1 MTEQAIHRETTEAG
15 GLPGR
20 SAVSDWAQEV
30 TALAKRWFIELGQEK
45 LNLVFSVAQPAIWL
59 VFFGVG
65 IGRAVDKNVIGTSDY
80 TGFTLPG
87 IVAFTV
93 IGSGVPAAMPLMWD
107 KESGYLDKL
116 MSMPISRSSII
127 VSRFVFQAILCAAQV
142 FGIGDRRD
150 HRRSSLRSRACRDP
164 RHPRD
169 CNLAFARGDSVV
181 LSALAYWVPGHGTFF
196 AISGFMTMPL
206 LFISN
211 AFVPLEAFPVD
222 GDCRPAQ
229 PPHLRDR
236 GDARACDRGVGCR
249 HSRFARCAPRGR
261 VSVPRIGAQ
270 QFNKQT
276 GDRVN

>member
-1 MTEQAIHRETTEAG
+1 MTEQAIHRETAETG
-15 GLPGR
+15 RLPRG

-45 LNLVFSVAQPAIWL
+45 LNLLFTVIQPAIWL

-65 IGRAVDKNVIGTSDY
+65 IGRAVDEKVIGTSDY

-93 IGSGVPAAMPLMWD
+93 VSGGVAAAMPLMWD

-127 VSRFVFQAILCAAQV
+127 VSRFVYQFVLATAQVCALVAVAILGGVHFAAGPAAILV
-142 FGIGDRRD
+142 IIVTAGFL
-150 HRRSSLRSRACRDP
+150 SLAVTAS
-164 RHPRD
+164 
-169 CNLAFARGDSVV
+169 F
-181 LSALAYWVPGHGTFF
+181 SALAYWVPGHGTFF
-196 AISGFMTMPL
+196 AITGFITMPL

-211 AFVPLEAFPVD
+211 AFVPLSALPRWMEITARLNPLTYAIDAMRIPVVEGWD
-222 GDCRPAQ
+222 SDILVSLGVLLAAG
-229 PPHLRDR
+229 L
-236 GDARACDRGVGCR
+236 ACL
-249 HSRFARCAPRGR
+249 F
-261 VSVPRIGAQ
+261 IGAQ

>member
-20 SAVSDWAQEV
+20 SALSDWAQEV
-30 TALAKRWFIELGQEK
+30 AALAKRWFIELGQEK

-127 VSRFVFQAILCAAQV
+127 VSRFVFQAILSAAQV
-142 FGIGDRRD
+142 
-150 HRRSSLRSRACRDP
+150 
-164 RHPRD
+164 
-169 CNLAFARGDSVV
+169 LALAIVAVIFWLAMIVDAVTNKGVNDTERVLWVLLVV
-181 LSALAYWVPGHGTFF
+181 LLTPG
-196 AISGFMTMPL
+196 APL
-206 LFISN
+206 GAVIYFY
-211 AFVPLEAFPVD
+211 F
-222 GDCRPAQ
+222 GRPKRR
-229 PPHLRDR
+229 L
-236 GDARACDRGVGCR
+236 GM
-249 HSRFARCAPRGR
+249 
-261 VSVPRIGAQ
+261 
-270 QFNKQT
+270 
-276 GDRVN
+276 

>member
-1 MTEQAIHRETTEAG
+1 MTEQAIHRETAETG
-15 GLPGR
+15 NLPGR

-30 TALAKRWFIELGQEK
+30 AALAKRWFIELGQEK

-65 IGRAVDKNVIGTSDY
+65 IGRAVDKQVIGTSDY

-93 IGSGVPAAMPLMWD
+93 VSGGVAAAMPLMWD

-127 VSRFVFQAILCAAQV
+127 VSRFVYQFVLATAQV
-142 FGIGDRRD
+142 LALVAVAIIGGV
-150 HRRSSLRSRACRDP
+150 HFEAGPGAVVVIIVTAGLLSLAVTAS
-164 RHPRD
+164 
-169 CNLAFARGDSVV
+169 F
-181 LSALAYWVPGHGTFF
+181 SALAYWVPGHGTFF
-196 AISGFMTMPL
+196 AITGFITMPL

-211 AFVPLEAFPVD
+211 AFVPVEALPRWMEITARLNPLTYAIEAMRIPVIE
-222 GDCRPAQ
+222 GW
-229 PPHLRDR
+229 
-236 GDARACDRGVGCR
+236 DADIL
-249 HSRFARCAPRGR
+249 
-261 VSVPRIGAQ
+261 VSLAVLLAAGLVCLALGAQ

>member
-1 MTEQAIHRETTEAG
+1 MTENIILRESAEAG
-15 GLPGR
+15 RLPGG

-30 TALAKRWFIELGQEK
+30 LALAKRWFIELGQEK

-59 VFFGVG
+59 VFFGTG

-93 IGSGVPAAMPLMWD
+93 VGGGVAAAMPLMWD

-127 VSRFVFQAILCAAQV
+127 VSRFVYQFVLASAQVLALVVVAIIGGVSFEAGPGAILVIIATA
-142 FGIGDRRD
+142 GLL
-150 HRRSSLRSRACRDP
+150 SLAVTAS
-164 RHPRD
+164 
-169 CNLAFARGDSVV
+169 F
-181 LSALAYWVPGHGTFF
+181 SALAYWVPGHGTFF
-196 AISGFMTMPL
+196 AITGFITMPL

-211 AFVPLEAFPVD
+211 AFVPLEALPRWMEITARLNPLTYAIEAMRIPIVE
-222 GDCRPAQ
+222 GW
-229 PPHLRDR
+229 
-236 GDARACDRGVGCR
+236 DADILVALVVLLAAGLVCLALG
-249 HSRFARCAPRGR
+249 AR
-261 VSVPRIGAQ
+261 